1 MKKEYV
7 NSQITVVVFQT
18 EDVIRTSGGEYATN
32 GTYSEG
38 GDWSGFSQGA

>member
-18 EDVIRTSGGEYATN
+18 EDVIRTSIA
-32 GTYSEG
+32 G
-38 GDWSGFSQGA
+38 GDSYFENELPGVPFGFRFGD